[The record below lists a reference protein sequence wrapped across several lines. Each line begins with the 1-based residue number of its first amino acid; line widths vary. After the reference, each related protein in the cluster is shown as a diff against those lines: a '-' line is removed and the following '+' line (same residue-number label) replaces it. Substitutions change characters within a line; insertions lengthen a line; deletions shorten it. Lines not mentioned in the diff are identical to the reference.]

1 MKSVKFLKSH
11 RMYQPG
17 EIAGFEDTFADKLI
31 QSGFA
36 VPLGAKG
43 ALKTATADVLVNPSD
58 MAPPVLEPGSGEGD
72 GVAPVNDPANLISTE
87 AAATDPADATVVDGG
102 TVEDLN
108 GAQKEPGEAQQITAA
123 ATDPADAN
131 GADDATVE
139 VLEGAPNDPSEAQKP
154 ASAEPA
160 KPAKKPAGKKD

>member
-72 GVAPVNDPANLISTE
+72 GVAPVTDPATPISTDH
-87 AAATDPADATVVDGG
+87 AATDPAVATVADDG
-102 TVEDLN
+102 TVEDLD
-108 GAQKEPGEAQQITAA
+108 G
-123 ATDPADAN
+123 
-131 GADDATVE
+131 VE
-139 VLEGAPNDPSEAQKP
+139 KDPSEAQEP
-154 ASAEPA
+154 TSAEPA
-160 KPAKKPAGKKD
+160 KPVKKSAGKKD